1 MMNALSSTH
10 GNIFQVKVPF
20 SFRKKL
26 SAFTIGQRVIAK
38 YENCY
43 YPGEVLKVPPETSAK
58 ICTLERSGKKFWK
71 CPGREDVKYAIQD
84 IIKTTKT
91 STVVSHLGT
100 TFCYWIWLCLEFSL
114 VYPLDASSLNN
125 VDKMLCQCL
134 CQGYFNLLCL
144 LAMFLVDGEHIW
156 LYFAYFMLVSK
167 FCML

>member
-26 SAFTIGQRVIAK
+26 SAFAIGQCVIAK

-43 YPGEVLKVPPETSAK
+43 YPGEVLKVPPGTSAK

-100 TFCYWIWLCLEFSL
+100 TFCYWIWLSRVFLSIPIGCKQFEQCWQNVMSMSL
-114 VYPLDASSLNN
+114 PRLF
-125 VDKMLCQCL
+125 QP
-134 CQGYFNLLCL
+134 
-144 LAMFLVDGEHIW
+144 
-156 LYFAYFMLVSK
+156 LVSVGYVLSWWWTYIVVFYLF
-167 FCML
+167 FC